1 MSVKVNLKIC
11 VPYLYVTELYRRSA
25 TSDTNCSNQKPTVLK
40 HLNSLRV
47 SPPLNQLQL
56 LTMLIRGP
64 NHWAKLQELSTSRHL
79 SLSPHAVSLLH
90 LSAPR
95 HWKKA
100 SAAHQMDRESHYF
113 TGPWRFHVKLFSGIN
128 TRKNIWHILIT
139 VCQLT
144 CDFWLW
150 IQARRLDVITLS
162 SIPTRWSENSF
173 KPIRSQPCGDF
184 HCCLRPALLLSRK
197 RSPLVWFV
205 LVI

>member
-11 VPYLYVTELYRRSA
+11 VPYPYVTELYRGSA

-47 SPPLNQLQL
+47 SLAIEPAA
-56 LTMLIRGP
+56 TAYHVDKG
-64 NHWAKLQELSTSRHL
+64 AKSLGQTKRTKHQQAPVPFTSR
-79 SLSPHAVSLLH
+79 SIFASSVCTSPLE
-90 LSAPR
+90 
-95 HWKKA
+95 KA
-100 SAAHQMDRESHYF
+100 SAAHQMDGESHYF

-162 SIPTRWSENSF
+162 SIPTCWSEN
-173 KPIRSQPCGDF
+173 
-184 HCCLRPALLLSRK
+184 
-197 RSPLVWFV
+197 
-205 LVI
+205 

>member
-1 MSVKVNLKIC
+1 MSVQVNLKIC

-95 HWKKA
+95 HWKKPPLHTKWTGKVII
-100 SAAHQMDRESHYF
+100 SRDR
-113 TGPWRFHVKLFSGIN
+113 
-128 TRKNIWHILIT
+128 
-139 VCQLT
+139 
-144 CDFWLW
+144 
-150 IQARRLDVITLS
+150 
-162 SIPTRWSENSF
+162 
-173 KPIRSQPCGDF
+173 GDF
-184 HCCLRPALLLSRK
+184 MSNCSQASTQERTSDT
-197 RSPLVWFV
+197 F
-205 LVI
+205 